1 MTQQFA
7 STVDLIRV
15 SLNLLQELCTQRR
28 ALIQQRTA
36 FSNMTK
42 TLTMPELVSNNNSL
56 ISELSEQIAAT
67 EQMMD
72 ALIKE
77 SPKIK
82 VQYKILCSIPGIGP
96 ITAATL
102 LALMPELGAIEGK
115 QAVALAGLAPYV
127 RQSGNC
133 IASHDYELAG
143 RLPLQRAREIL
154 AELKRQMAG

>member
-1 MTQQFA
+1 MLADAAIALKLPCTK
-7 STVDLIRV
+7 VKEKE
-15 SLNLLQELCTQRR
+15 LNLLQELCTQRR
-28 ALIQQRTA
+28 ALIQKRTA

-42 TLTMPELVSNNNSL
+42 TLTMPELVLNNNSL
-56 ISELSEQIAAT
+56 IGELGEQIAAT

-115 QAVALAGLAPYV
+115 QLL
-127 RQSGNC
+127 
-133 IASHDYELAG
+133 L
-143 RLPLQRAREIL
+143 
-154 AELKRQMAG
+154 